1 LIKPV
6 IQGFL
11 GLMAY
16 LPLRFHYR
24 FAHVIAFVF
33 RVIPNRFTR
42 QTRQN
47 IALCLPEL
55 DASEQDRLYRQ
66 VLIQTAYMF
75 TELAAVWH
83 WPVEKIFPR
92 ITSIDICEEFQQT
105 NRGRIVL
112 APHLGSWETLGI
124 WLGQHCDAIILY
136 KRLKDK
142 GLDDY
147 ICRARGRSGGTPVP
161 TRKRGLRKLLIGLRE
176 KNTLMILPDQKPG
189 AGKARIRAE
198 FFGVSAPTTTLVRNL
213 SGKVD
218 CDVYIATMCRS
229 SPPGEFS
236 LIIRSLDRER
246 LTGDEIASAQYMNDE
261 IEQLVRKFPQQYH
274 WSYRRFS
281 NKAYAPAK

>member
-6 IQGFL
+6 IQDFL

-16 LPLRFHYR
+16 LPLWFHYR

-33 RVIPNRFTR
+33 RVIPNRFAR

-55 DASEQDRLYRQ
+55 DAAEQDKLYRQ
-66 VLIQTAYMF
+66 VLLHTAYAF

-83 WPVEKIFPR
+83 WPAEKIFPR
-92 ITSIDICEEFQQT
+92 ITSVDICTEFQQAD
-105 NRGRIVL
+105 RAKIVL

-124 WLGQHCDAIILY
+124 WLGQHCNAIILY

-147 ICRARGRSGGTPVP
+147 IRKIRGRTGGAPVP
-161 TRKRGLRKLLIGLRE
+161 TRKHGLRKLLIGLRA
-176 KNTLMILPDQKPG
+176 KSTLMILPDQKPG
-189 AGKARIRAE
+189 AGKAQIKAE
-198 FFGVSAPTTTLVRNL
+198 FFGVNAPTTTLVRNL
-213 SGKVD
+213 CGKVD
-218 CDVYIATMCRS
+218 CDVFIATMHRS

-236 LIIRSLDRER
+236 LIIRALDRER
-246 LTGDEIASAQYMNDE
+246 LAGDEVASAQYMNDE
-261 IEQLVRKFPQQYH
+261 IERLVRQFPQQYN

-281 NKAYAPAK
+281 NRAYGPAK